1 MRVPLT
7 VVAVLMTTSVS
18 TSGGEQ
24 LKIAATP
31 AVSFAPAT
39 LSIRAR
45 VARNAENRSLTVIAE
60 SDEFYRSSQVQLE
73 GDQAPAMVT
82 FEFRDL
88 PDGEYEIS
96 GTLIDAG
103 GRRRAVSQQ
112 HVKIIPGINR

>member
-1 MRVPLT
+1 MRLSLT
-7 VVAVLMTTSVS
+7 VTALLMTTSVS

-31 AVSFAPAT
+31 AVSFAPAN

-45 VARNAENRSLTVIAE
+45 VAPNAENRSLTVVATSE
-60 SDEFYRSSQVQLE
+60 DFYRSSQVQLE
-73 GDQAPAMVT
+73 GEQAPGMVM
-82 FEFRDL
+82 FEFRGL

-103 GRRRAVSQQ
+103 GHRRAVSQQ
-112 HVKIIPGINR
+112 HVKIVPGTKR